1 MSKQHSHISFYL
13 VIVLIF
19 ISGCNITRN
28 VQKDEYLLKKNIVGI
43 DKTATGVKRLPF
55 SSDDIHS
62 LIQQQPNDKFLGV
75 AKVGLWINSV
85 SGKGKSTK
93 FKTWLN
99 KRLGHEPVILQDNQI
114 KRSIDQMSLFLDNNG
129 FFNSKITNEI
139 YRKNK
144 KASVKYDVLLAQPY
158 VVSTVEYEISDSVM
172 REIVLKDTL
181 NSLVKK
187 GEIYSANDLDD
198 ERYRISTLLRNHG
211 YYYFGS
217 EYIYFEV
224 DSAFKNHTLK
234 IYTNIQQ
241 SDESLD
247 TSDLKII
254 SRSHQQYY
262 LNEVSIDPDFSPVL
276 TDTSNMDVIRD
287 TSDID
292 GPGKINI
299 YYRDKLKIRPSVLN
313 RSVFL
318 RPSDRYSEKIEN
330 RTYRQ
335 FSGFPLFS
343 FTSLNFSPAPGV
355 IDPSDSTRKF
365 INCLI
370 ELSRRPVQSF
380 SIETEGTTS
389 GSTLGL
395 AGNFVYR
402 NLNIFRGAEVFS
414 VKLTGGVEWQAG
426 NSTRD
431 PVLLFFNTVQTGVE
445 FSLDFPKFLL
455 PSFLDRTT
463 TTLRPRTTIKT
474 GVNYQNRPDY
484 ERYITNG
491 SFGYNWLSNNFVS
504 HRLIPLEINSVS
516 IFPDSAFLAR
526 LESLNDQRLLN
537 QYTDHFIM
545 SANYT
550 YTFNNQERNKVQ
562 NFKYFRWNI
571 ETAGNILNFS
581 SDLSSATKN
590 ENGEYTVWNIPFAQ
604 YARTDIDF
612 RYYFALREDHTLV
625 YRNLVGI
632 GIPYGNSKVL
642 PFEKGF
648 YAGGSNDM
656 RGWNYRALGPGS
668 FVDTTSNGFE
678 KMGDVILEANFEYR
692 FPIYSW
698 FKGALFT
705 DVGNIW
711 LLNLS
716 DNYPGGKFD
725 FNSFYNE
732 FAVDAGFGL
741 RLDLTFFIF
750 RIDAAT
756 PLRDPSYP
764 DGSRWQFN
772 NLQLRNVIWNFG
784 IGYPF

>member
-1 MSKQHSHISFYL
+1 LNKQGLHISL
-13 VIVLIF
+13 CCVIVLFF

-28 VQKDEYLLKKNIVGI
+28 VQEDEYLLKKNVVTI
-43 DKTATGVKRLPF
+43 DKKPAGGKNIPF
-55 SSDDIHS
+55 GTDDFYG
-62 LIQQQPNDKFLGV
+62 LIQQQPNDKLLGIV
-75 AKVGLWINSV
+75 KVGLWVNSAT
-85 SGKGKSTK
+85 SKGKETK
-93 FKTWLN
+93 FKGWLN
-99 KRLGHEPVILQDNQI
+99 KNLGQEPVILQENQI
-114 KRSIDQMSLFLDNNG
+114 QRTLEQMALFLDNNG
-129 FFNSKITNEI
+129 FFNSEITSEVT
-139 YRKNK
+139 RKNK
-144 KASVKYDVLLAQPY
+144 KA
-158 VVSTVEYEISDSVM
+158 TVEYDFTLAKPYTVADVEYDIPNKVM
-172 REIVLKDTL
+172 HKIVLQDSL
-181 NSLVKK
+181 NSIIKK
-187 GEIYSANDLDD
+187 GELYNANDLDD
-198 ERYRISTLLRNHG
+198 ERYRISSLLRNQG

-234 IYTNIQQ
+234 IFTNIQ
-241 SDESLD
+241 ESGKSTD
-247 TSDLKII
+247 STDLRII

-262 LNEVSIDPDFSPVL
+262 LNEVSIDPNFSPVL
-276 TDTSNMDVIRD
+276 TDTSKMEVIRD
-287 TSDID
+287 TAGFD
-292 GPGKINI
+292 GRGKINI
-299 YYRDKLKIRPSVLN
+299 YYRDKLKIKPSVLN

-318 RPSDRYSEKIEN
+318 RPSKRYSEKIEN

-335 FSGFPLFS
+335 FSGFPLYS
-343 FTSLNFSPAPGV
+343 FTSLNFSPAMGV
-355 IDPSDSTRKF
+355 IDQADSTRKF

-370 ELSRRPVQSF
+370 ELTRRPVQSF

-414 VKLTGGVEWQAG
+414 VKLTGGLEWQAG
-426 NSTRD
+426 SSTSD

-455 PSFLDRTT
+455 PSFLDLTT

-474 GVNYQNRPDY
+474 GLSYQNRPDY
-484 ERYITNG
+484 ERYIING

-504 HRLIPLEINSVS
+504 HSLIPLEINSVS

-526 LESLNDQRLLN
+526 LETLNDQRLLN

-545 SANYT
+545 SASYT
-550 YTFNNQERNKVQ
+550 YIFNNQERNKVQ

-571 ETAGNILNFS
+571 ETSGNALN
-581 SDLSSATKN
+581 LSSNLSNATKN
-590 ENGEYTVWNIPFAQ
+590 ENGEYTVWNIPYAQ
-604 YARTDIDF
+604 YARTNIDF
-612 RYYFALREDHTLV
+612 RYYFALKEDHTLV
-625 YRNLVGI
+625 YRNLLGL

-656 RGWNYRALGPGS
+656 RGWNYRSLGPGS
-668 FVDTTSNGFE
+668 FVDTISNNFE
-678 KMGDVILEANFEYR
+678 KMGDLILEANFEYR

-716 DNYPGGKFD
+716 DNYPGGKFEID
-725 FNSFYNE
+725 KFFRE

-756 PLRDPSYP
+756 PIRDPSYA